1 MNVYFLVH
9 GTKRCVCLYLFYNV
23 CFSSKI
29 HGDPTC
35 WNEKNEVKKED
46 MEAKQW
52 KKKGGQ
58 ILKGSK
64 TVTYNIISSEKSK
77 II

>member
-1 MNVYFLVH
+1 MVILLAEM
-9 GTKRCVCLYLFYNV
+9 K
-23 CFSSKI
+23 KM
-29 HGDPTC
+29 
-35 WNEKNEVKKED
+35 KEVKKED